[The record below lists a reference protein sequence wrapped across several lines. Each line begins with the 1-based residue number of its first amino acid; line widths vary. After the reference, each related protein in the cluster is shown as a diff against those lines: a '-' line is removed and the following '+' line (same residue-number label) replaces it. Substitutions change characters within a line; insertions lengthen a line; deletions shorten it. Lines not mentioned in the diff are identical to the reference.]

1 MARIR
6 TIKPEIFTDEKTGS
20 MSDRA
25 FKLFAGLLT
34 LADDYGVAPHNLAEW
49 KAKLFPYEA
58 GHHQEVI
65 GKAWAELLGLGVI
78 QVFTAPFDNEERPRQ
93 YIWIRNFLKHQ
104 KVDRPSRPLI
114 DGWERTTTPETLD
127 LYVVD
132 SSIPRDPSMST
143 RRSLDEHSSPEGK
156 GREGNP
162 SGGETSPPAPS
173 GPTQALVAYYVN
185 QCKSHGYEPDAEL
198 RGQMG
203 SKAKR
208 LLAEK
213 PQDLVE
219 SAIRIIADER
229 KSPSALSL
237 VIADIEHG
245 RSSHGQPA

>member
-1 MARIR
+1 
-6 TIKPEIFTDEKTGS
+6 

-25 FKLFAGLLT
+25 FKLFSGLLT

-58 GHHQEVI
+58 GHYQEVI
-65 GKAWAELLGLGVI
+65 GKAWAELLALGVI
-78 QVFTAPFDNEERPRQ
+78 QIFSVQLNDEERPRQ
-93 YIWIRNFLKHQ
+93 YIWVRNFLKHQ
-104 KVDRPSRPLI
+104 KVDRPSLPLI
-114 DGWERTTTPETLD
+114 KGWQRQTTPETLD
-127 LYVVD
+127 LYLTD
-132 SSIPRDPSMST
+132 SPIPRDPSMST

-156 GREGNP
+156 GREGKGP
-162 SGGETSPPAPS
+162 SGGGASPSAPAGPS
-173 GPTQALVAYYVN
+173 QALVTYYVN
-185 QCKSHGYEPDAEL
+185 ECKTRGYEPDAEL

-213 PQDLVE
+213 PQSLIE

-237 VIADIEHG
+237 VIADLEHG
-245 RSSHGQPA
+245 RSANGQPA